1 MKRFRLVLLALSFA
15 FVLGFAGL
23 LTAGLTS
30 NESLFQ
36 ALGNLAEVV
45 HLVQSEYVD
54 ELDPEVLSLALD
66 AGVLESLDPWAAVVS
81 DDQVD
86 AYERVFS
93 DPPPYGLGLS
103 LRFGSA
109 AVRVVFPGS
118 PADQAGLDRWEV
130 IEKIDGVYTRGR
142 PLWHVALELADKEA
156 HGDTVHLTVMDRE
169 VDQRREVAVLAT
181 EWTPVLATASD
192 APTGDQEQPV
202 RVIKI
207 DSLTAGSSAAV
218 ADLLDVG
225 SPTVLD
231 LRGLVWGV
239 EDEAIKVADLFVGD
253 GTLARWKG
261 REAGG
266 EVIEA
271 SNDVRGQLPTVV
283 VDGETEWPG
292 EILAAALKRSG
303 AVIVGQSTMGHAPH
317 MQVVRDGNLNLWIPV
332 GRWLAPDDDPIQE
345 RGVAPDEE
353 VEAPDEETEDD
364 PMLERAVEVA
374 RGDMAE
380 AA

>member
-1 MKRFRLVLLALSFA
+1 MKRFRLALLTASLAL
-15 FVLGFAGL
+15 VLCFAGL

-93 DPPPYGLGLS
+93 NPPPYGLGLS

-109 AVRVVFPGS
+109 AVRFVFPGS

-142 PLWHVALELADKEA
+142 PLWHVALELAEKEA

-169 VDQRREVAVLAT
+169 VDQRREIALLVT

-192 APTGDQEQPV
+192 VPSTDGQPPV
-202 RVIKI
+202 RVVKI
-207 DSLTAGSSAAV
+207 DSLTGGSSAAV
-218 ADLLDVG
+218 TDLIDG
-225 SPTVLD
+225 SGAAVLD

-239 EDEAIKVADLFVGD
+239 EDEAIKVADLFVGQ
-253 GTLARWKG
+253 GTLAAWRG
-261 REAGG
+261 REAGR

-271 SNDVRGQLPTVV
+271 SEAVRARLPTVI

-317 MQVVRDGNLNLWIPV
+317 MQVVRDGDLNLWIPV
-332 GRWLAPDDDPIQE
+332 GRWLAPDDEPIQE
-345 RGVAPDEE
+345 RGVTPDEE
-353 VEAPDEETEDD
+353 IEAADDESGGD
-364 PMLERAVEVA
+364 PMLDRAVELA
-374 RGDMAE
+374 RGGLAE